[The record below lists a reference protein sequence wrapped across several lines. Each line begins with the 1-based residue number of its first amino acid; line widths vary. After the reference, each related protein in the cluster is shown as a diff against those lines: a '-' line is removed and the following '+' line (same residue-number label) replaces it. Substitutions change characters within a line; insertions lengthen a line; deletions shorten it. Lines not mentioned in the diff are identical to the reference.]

1 MIPAAVGAT
10 SSSKMEYAN
19 ATAISSSSMTLAAA
33 VQMPKSS
40 TINANAKAICPLLQ
54 TAAVANQ
61 VLQKSKAQCAK
72 SALLLVTNARMVERF
87 PAKSLVPGFM

>member
-1 MIPAAVGAT
+1 MTPAAVGVT
-10 SSSKMEYAN
+10 SSSKMEHAN
-19 ATAISSSSMTLAAA
+19 VTAISSSSTTLATA
-33 VQMPKSS
+33 VQTPNSS
-40 TINANAKAICPLLQ
+40 TINVNAKAICSLLQ